1 MTHDIV
7 EHKQT
12 LAEIQNVS
20 KIFRTSGMFPTV
32 DSEAKAIVK
41 VMAGQELG
49 FPPVY
54 SMMKIHMFNGHIS
67 LSADVMGSLIKRSG
81 DHTYFIREH
90 NQRVC
95 KLEFK
100 QRIDGKWE
108 TLGDSTYTI
117 EEAKQA
123 GLSNKDNWK
132 KHPKNMLFAR
142 AISNGARWF
151 CPHLISGAY
160 TQDEVEEF
168 TPAPV
173 DSGPVN
179 ITPEVEPEV
188 EVVPDDV
195 IDVSSDSFDDRC
207 KAVINLVSNDRKVGA
222 VFVKGFVDTQK
233 CNISEIRDFT
243 IDGGML
249 DEIEQALGMKEAE

>member
-1 MTHDIV
+1 MSHEIV

-12 LAEIQNVS
+12 LKEIQNVS

-54 SMMKIHMFNGHIS
+54 SMMKIHMFNGQIS

-90 NQRVC
+90 NQRIC

-100 QRIDGKWE
+100 QLISGKWE

-117 EEAKQA
+117 EEAKTA
-123 GLSNKDNWK
+123 GLSGKDNWK

-168 TPAPV
+168 EPV
-173 DSGPVN
+173 KVSEGPVN
-179 ITPEVEPEV
+179 ITPEPEVMPEPEQ
-188 EVVPDDV
+188 DDV
-195 IDVSSDSFDDRC
+195 IDVGASIEDRC
-207 KAVINLVSNDRKVGA
+207 KVLVDMISTNADSKRSFFQEIDSKGKCTVGA
-222 VFVKGFVDTQK
+222 LKKFDVD
-233 CNISEIRDFT
+233 SS
-243 IDGGML
+243 ML
-249 DEIEQALGMKEAE
+249 DEVESALGVGEGE